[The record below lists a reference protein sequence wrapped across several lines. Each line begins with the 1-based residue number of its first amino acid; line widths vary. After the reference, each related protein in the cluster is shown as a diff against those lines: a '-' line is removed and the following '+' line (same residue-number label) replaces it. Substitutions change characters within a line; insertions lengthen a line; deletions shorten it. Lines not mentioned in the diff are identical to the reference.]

1 MGCEQLKLKQ
11 MKRILISCMLLLG
24 IHSVDA
30 QVAKVALSHK
40 GNLTMYNAENLSEAL
55 NDALDGDT
63 IFLNEGTFQGGIT
76 ISKAITLIGAGQN
89 TIINGNITVSYS
101 GMLKARL
108 LDALFIKGDVN
119 LSSSLAGL
127 TIRKCRFTQLYLYS
141 GSGLTNAL
149 FDRCY
154 VGSDFPINSNFKNVQ
169 IVNSV
174 ISCPLGYAA
183 NVGDVTF
190 SNCNV
195 LYLSSNNSVKAT
207 FVNSIVSRGFYT
219 TQIDS
224 YFSYCYLNYVSY
236 DNGTNTMQNCKIE
249 SFSWSNDYQYTP
261 DMTGT
266 DGTVVGING
275 GTTPFTLVPSNPK
288 VNKYSLN
295 VDTQNKKLTVNISVS
310 AN

>member
-40 GNLTMYNAENLSEAL
+40 GNLTMYNAENLSDAL

-101 GMLKARL
+101 GTLKARL
-108 LDALFIKGDVN
+108 LDALNISGSVSI
-119 LSSSLAGL
+119 SSTLNGL
-127 TIRKCRFTQLYLYS
+127 TIRKCSFTRFGTSDGVSLS
-141 GSGLTNAL
+141 NAI

-154 VGSDFPINSNFKNVQ
+154 VIGDRFYINTIMKNVR

-174 ISCPLGYAA
+174 IQYPYGYAS

-190 SNCNV
+190 SNCNIG
-195 LYLSSNNSVKAT
+195 YFNYSNNVKAT
-207 FVNSIVSRGFYT
+207 FINCIVKIDK
-219 TQIDS
+219 TQKDS
-224 YFSYCYLNYVSY
+224 FFSYCCLSA
-236 DNGTNTMQNCKIE
+236 DNGTNTMQNCKIG
-249 SFSWSNDYQYTP
+249 SFSWSNTYQYTP

>member
-1 MGCEQLKLKQ
+1 
-11 MKRILISCMLLLG
+11 MKRILMSCMLLLG
-24 IHSVDA
+24 IQSVDA

-40 GNLTMYNAENLSEAL
+40 GNLTMYNAENLSDAL

-63 IFLNEGTFQGGIT
+63 IFLNDGTFQGGIT

-101 GMLKARL
+101 GTLKARL
-108 LDALFIKGDVN
+108 LDALNISGGVSI
-119 LSSSLAGL
+119 SSTLNGL
-127 TIRKCRFTQLYLYS
+127 TIRKCKFTGF
-141 GSGLTNAL
+141 GSSDGVLSNAI

-154 VGSDFPINSNFKNVQ
+154 VTSYFFNINKRMKNIQ

-174 ISCPLGYAA
+174 IYMPDGYAA

-195 LYLSSNNSVKAT
+195 YYFNNYDRVKAT
-207 FVNSIVSRGFYT
+207 FINCIVSNKSCS
-219 TQIDS
+219 QKDS
-224 YFSYCYLNYVSY
+224 FFSYCSLFA
-236 DNGTNTMQNCKIE
+236 DNGINTMQNCKTGSID
-249 SFSWSNDYQYTP
+249 WKNP
-261 DMTGT
+261 GMTGT
-266 DGTVVGING
+266 DGTIVGING
-275 GTTPFTLVPSNPK
+275 GTTPYTLVPSNPK

-295 VDTQNKKLTVNISVS
+295 VDTQNKKLTVNVSVS

>member
-1 MGCEQLKLKQ
+1 
-11 MKRILISCMLLLG
+11 MLLLG
-24 IHSVDA
+24 IQSVNA

-40 GNLTMYNAENLSEAL
+40 GNLTMYNAENLSDAL

-89 TIINGNITVSYS
+89 TIIDGNITVSYS
-101 GMLKARL
+101 GTLKARL
-108 LDALFIKGDVN
+108 LDALYIKGDVILGSN
-119 LSSSLAGL
+119 LAGL
-127 TIRKCRFTQLYLYS
+127 TIRKCCFTQLYLYT
-141 GSGLTNAL
+141 SGLTNAL

-154 VGSDFPINSNFKNVQ
+154 VSSSFYINSNFKNVQ

-174 ISCPLGYAA
+174 ICHPRAYAA

-195 LYLSSNNSVKAT
+195 LYFWGYDEVKAT
-207 FVNSIVSRGFYT
+207 FINCIVKNGCS
-219 TQIDS
+219 QKDS
-224 YFSYCYLNYVSY
+224 FFSYCYLSTY
-236 DNGTNTMQNCKIE
+236 NGTNTMQNCKIG

>member
-1 MGCEQLKLKQ
+1 

-40 GNLTMYNAENLSEAL
+40 GNLTMYNAENLSDAL
-55 NDALDGDT
+55 DDALDGDT
-63 IFLNEGTFQGGIT
+63 IILNEGTFQGDIT

-89 TIINGNITVSYS
+89 TIINGNIIVSYS
-101 GMLKARL
+101 GTLKARL
-108 LDALFIKGDVN
+108 LDALNISGDVYTSSVLTG
-119 LSSSLAGL
+119 LS
-127 TIRKCRFTQLYLYS
+127 IRKCKFSNFDTQDNR
-141 GSGLTNAL
+141 LTNAL

-154 VGSDFPINSNFKNVQ
+154 VTYFSIYTNMKNFQ

-174 ISCPLGYAA
+174 IDLPSGSAA

-190 SNCNV
+190 TNCNI
-195 LYLSSNNSVKAT
+195 LDSWNANIVKAT
-207 FVNSIVSRGFYT
+207 FINCIVRNLYK
-219 TQIDS
+219 QKDS
-224 YFSYCYLNYVSY
+224 YFSYCYLYQ
-236 DNGTNTMQNCKIE
+236 DNGTNTMQNCKMG
-249 SFSWSNDYQYTP
+249 SFSWSNFYQYTP

-295 VDTQNKKLTVNISVS
+295 VDTQNKKLSVNISVS

>member
-1 MGCEQLKLKQ
+1 M
-11 MKRILISCMLLLG
+11 SCMLLLG
-24 IHSVDA
+24 LQSVDA

-40 GNLTMYNAENLSEAL
+40 GNLTMYNAENLGNAL

-63 IFLNEGTFQGGIT
+63 IFLNGGTFQGGIT

-101 GMLKARL
+101 GTLKARL
-108 LDALFIKGDVN
+108 LDALNINGSISI
-119 LSSSLAGL
+119 SSTLNGL
-127 TIRKCRFTQLYLYS
+127 TIRKCEFTQFYTTSEGVSLS
-141 GSGLTNAL
+141 NAL

-154 VGSDFPINSNFKNVQ
+154 VTGKYFTIDKRMKNIQ

-174 ISCPLGYAA
+174 IYMPFGYAA

-195 LYLSSNNSVKAT
+195 LYFWVSNNVKAT
-207 FVNSIVSRGFYT
+207 FINCIVDNGANQT
-219 TQIDS
+219 DS
-224 YFSYCYLNYVSY
+224 YFSYCRLY
-236 DNGTNTMQNCKIE
+236 DYNSSMNTMQNCVYG
-249 SFSWSNDYQYTP
+249 SFSWSNIYQYTP

-275 GTTPFTLVPSNPK
+275 GSTPFTLVPSNPK

-295 VDTQNKKLTVNISVS
+295 VDTQNKKLTVNVSVS

>member
-1 MGCEQLKLKQ
+1 

-63 IFLNEGTFQGGIT
+63 IFLNEGTFQGGFT

-101 GMLKARL
+101 GTLKARL
-108 LDALFIKGDVN
+108 LDALYIEGDVI
-119 LSSSLAGL
+119 LSSRLSGV
-127 TIRKCRFTQLYLYS
+127 TIRKCSFSQLDSYS
-141 GSGLTNAL
+141 GYGLTNAL
-149 FDRCY
+149 FDRCDIRSY
-154 VGSDFPINSNFKNVQ
+154 FFINSIFKNVQ
-169 IVNSV
+169 IVNSI
-174 ISCPLGYAA
+174 ISCLGGDAA

-190 SNCNV
+190 SNCNI
-195 LYLSSNNSVKAT
+195 LYIWGANNVKAT
-207 FVNSIVSRGFYT
+207 FINCIVQNVYK
-219 TQIDS
+219 QKDS
-224 YFSYCYLNYVSY
+224 YFSYCYLYQ

-249 SFSWSNDYQYTP
+249 SFSWVDDQYTP

-275 GTTPFTLVPSNPK
+275 GTTPFTLVPNNPK